1 MNHMDVKLW
10 SRNSYST
17 VPLLDDDDDDYD
29 GDCDGDDSDDSG
41 GDDDNDEEHCRF
53 KKTSFVPDFPFCELH
68 RGPQGHV
75 RTRQLHSVRRVEVCS
90 FFFYISS
97 FLFLFATSAFS
108 TSLKW

>member
-41 GDDDNDEEHCRF
+41 GDDDNDSVHYNENDIIYSVC
-53 KKTSFVPDFPFCELH
+53 KTQRRILH
-68 RGPQGHV
+68 
-75 RTRQLHSVRRVEVCS
+75 TSSVRESYRWLLDLSVTV
-90 FFFYISS
+90 
-97 FLFLFATSAFS
+97 T
-108 TSLKW
+108 